1 MQAGSRQGSCQMCM
15 PPARGAAPQVRWP
28 AVQRIH
34 APAVPGGVRQA
45 TQAGVPHHAVQA
57 QQRRH
62 GQLGG
67 GGWGAGGGGA
77 GTSSALVHRKTCRLG
92 SASADSQGWRPLLE
106 RNRTYS
112 CTRRHQCQLD
122 APTRLQG
129 PAPPCAHLDGVH
141 SVGGAVQPPVQPE
154 DEEPGIE
161 GSERKA
167 HQRHGRLGP
176 HHALHR
182 RAGRQVGPVPRQIS
196 CGVHRVHTRTLAA
209 QPALRGLVPERV
221 PAPST
226 TPRHPGA
233 SRCCRPGQRL
243 VQACLRGYGCRAT
256 AAPGPAGSA
265 CWTQKRPAPGAR
277 GW

>member
-1 MQAGSRQGSCQMCM
+1 MPDVHAPSTRRRTAGTLASRAAHPCSSRARWSAAGHAGRR
-15 PPARGAAPQVRWP
+15 PAPRSTGPAAPPWS
-28 AVQRIH
+28 A
-34 APAVPGGVRQA
+34 GGR
-45 TQAGVPHHAVQA
+45 GV
-57 QQRRH
+57 
-62 GQLGG
+62 GC
-67 GGWGAGGGGA
+67 GGGGA